1 MRRRSFILFF
11 GLPLV
16 ALGIYT
22 NRLDTPVGVSVGLVL
37 GALALWFV
45 NERLRSRSS

>member
-11 GLPLV
+11 GLSLV
-16 ALGIYT
+16 AIAIYLNTLGVH
-22 NRLDTPVGVSVGLVL
+22 VGASVGLVL

-45 NERLRSRSS
+45 NERLKRT

>member
-11 GLPLV
+11 GLPLL
-16 ALGIYT
+16 ALGIYINT
-22 NRLDTPVGVSVGLVL
+22 LGVHVGASVGLVL

-45 NERLRSRSS
+45 NERVRRT

>member
-1 MRRRSFILFF
+1 MRRRSFVLFF

-22 NRLDTPVGVSVGLVL
+22 SWVDAHAAVSVGLVL
-37 GALALWFV
+37 GALALWVV
-45 NERLRSRSS
+45 NERLRPS